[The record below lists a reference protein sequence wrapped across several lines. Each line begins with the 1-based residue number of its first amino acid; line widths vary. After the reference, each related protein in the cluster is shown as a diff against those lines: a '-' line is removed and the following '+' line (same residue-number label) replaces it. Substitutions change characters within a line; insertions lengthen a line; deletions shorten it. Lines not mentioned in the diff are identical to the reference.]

1 MKSRCLLAALFFFV
15 ALLYGPSL
23 HAWQGATPQA
33 ALEEIATAT
42 KPEVI
47 ARHLPEPVQKSIE
60 VLPKAQKQHVMEQLL
75 EMKASQLGGY
85 TIRPAHNSEGWE
97 LIDSKGDSKGKVKA
111 ANAFISGVDALLPLE
126 IDLADGPQ
134 AFIVTMHLEGNEW
147 RIDDFG
153 PWEKNDLGL
162 DKLVHQ
168 PTEMERNE
176 AAVKEALS
184 ELMNALRQYAMHFPR
199 NGFPSTLRVLTMPME
214 PEDPYMSKDPLLDG
228 SFAADP
234 LIKNGY
240 QFRYLLTSVGDCDR
254 SDFGSFEI
262 TAFPVEF
269 GKTGSK
275 NFLADCYRIHVT
287 TQNRPATEEDPNP
300 ED

>member
-1 MKSRCLLAALFFFV
+1 MKSRWLLV
-15 ALLYGPSL
+15 ALLSGVPSY
-23 HAWQGATPQA
+23 AWQNATPQA

-42 KPEVI
+42 KPEII

-75 EMKASQLGGY
+75 EMKASQLGGC
-85 TIRPAHNSEGWE
+85 TIRPAQNSEGWE
-97 LIDSKGDSKGKVKA
+97 IIDGKGASKGKVKV

-126 IDLADGPQ
+126 IDLSDGPQ
-134 AFIVTMHLEGNEW
+134 AFIVTMHLEGDEW

-162 DKLVHQ
+162 GKLLHQ
-168 PTEMERNE
+168 PTEMENNE
-176 AAVKEALS
+176 AAAKETLR
-184 ELMNALRQYAMHFPR
+184 ELMNALRHYGSRFPR
-199 NGFPSTLRVLTMPME
+199 SGFPSTLRVLTEPME
-214 PEDPYMSKDPLLDG
+214 PENPDTSKEPLLDDA
-228 SFAADP
+228 FAADP

-240 QFRYLLTSVGDCDR
+240 QFRYLLISVGNGERTDP
-254 SDFGSFEI
+254 GSYEI
-262 TAFPVEF
+262 TAFPLEF

-275 NFLADCYRIHVT
+275 NFLADPYRIHAT
-287 TQNRPATEEDPNP
+287 AENRPATAEDPGP

>member
-1 MKSRCLLAALFFFV
+1 MKSRCLLAALLFLV
-15 ALLYGPSL
+15 AVLYGPSL

-60 VLPKAQKQHVMEQLL
+60 VLPKAQKQHVMDQLL
-75 EMKASQLGGY
+75 EMKASQLGGF

-97 LIDSKGDSKGKVKA
+97 IIDGQGNSKGKVRV

-126 IDLADGPQ
+126 IDLSDGPQ
-134 AFIVTMHLEGNEW
+134 AFIVTMHLEGDEW

-162 DKLVHQ
+162 GKLLHQ
-168 PTEMERNE
+168 PTEMEKNE
-176 AAVKEALS
+176 AAAKETIKEMRQALQHY
-184 ELMNALRQYAMHFPR
+184 ALRFPR
-199 NGFPSTLRVLTMPME
+199 NGYPSTLRVLTTPME
-214 PEDPYMSKDPLLDG
+214 AENVYMSGSPLLDD

-240 QFRYLLTSVGDCDR
+240 VFSYLLTGVGGTPGNW
-254 SDFGSFEI
+254 GSYEI
-262 TAFPVEF
+262 TAMPMES
-269 GKTGSK
+269 GKTGSRH
-275 NFLADCYRIHVT
+275 FLANPYSIHAT
-287 TQNRPATEEDPNP
+287 AENRPATEEDPSP